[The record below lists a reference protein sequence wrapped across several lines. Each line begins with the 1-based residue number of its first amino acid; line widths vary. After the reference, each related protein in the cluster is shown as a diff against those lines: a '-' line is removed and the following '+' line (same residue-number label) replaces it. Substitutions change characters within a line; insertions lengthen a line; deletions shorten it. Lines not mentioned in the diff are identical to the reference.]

1 MINNLKEKAVRA
13 LRWSEQYTKTDM
25 VYLAKGGGW
34 LSIGQVVEKLS
45 ALGLAIA
52 FANLIPQETYGTY
65 KYIISLGGIIA
76 IFTLSGLRTAVTQ
89 AVARGYEGSLEF
101 GFKEMLKWSSG
112 IVVVALGCGAYYYL
126 QGNTEFA
133 LGMLLIAIFYPI
145 MKSTELYQA
154 FLDGIKDFKTRTLYI
169 SSREIIQAFVLI
181 GTMLLTDSLLM
192 ILLAFFAAN
201 TIIPIFFYWRT
212 LLKYKPNDSIDK
224 ETLTYSKHLSVM
236 NGIRSIAKQIDKVFV
251 FQLLGPLQLAIYSF
265 STLPVEKA
273 RGILGPISTLSLP
286 KFSAAKK
293 EDLRKTLPKKVG
305 LFFLFCIA
313 VVALVVLALPFLFE
327 LLFPAYLEAVP
338 YAQVY
343 ALSFLFYPATLF
355 ERALV
360 GQSEE
365 KALYRI
371 SVGES
376 IFKIIS
382 IGLLLWFF
390 GIWGGIIALVL
401 TELVKAILSTTYFYK
416 M

>member
-13 LRWSEQYTKTDM
+13 LRWSEKYTKTDM
-25 VYLAKGGGW
+25 MYLAKGGSW
-34 LSIGQVVEKLS
+34 LTAGKIFQTLAG
-45 ALGLAIA
+45 LGLAIA
-52 FANLIPQETYGTY
+52 FANLLPQETYGSY

-76 IFTLSGLRTAVTQ
+76 IFTLTGLRTAITQ
-89 AVARGYEGSLEF
+89 AVARGYEGSLEY
-101 GFKEMLKWSSG
+101 GFKQMLKWSSG
-112 IVVVALGCGAYYYL
+112 IVIVALGCGAYYYL

-133 LGMLLIAIFYPI
+133 LGMLLVAVFYPI
-145 MKSTELYQA
+145 LKSTELYQN
-154 FLDGIKDFKTRTLYI
+154 FLDGKKDFKTRTLYI
-169 SSREIIQAFVLI
+169 SSWEIIQAIVLV

-192 ILLAFFAAN
+192 VLLAFFAAN
-201 TIIPIFFYWRT
+201 ALAPLFFYWRT
-212 LLKYKPNDSIDK
+212 LLKYRPGNNIDP
-224 ETLTYSKHLSVM
+224 ETFSYSKHLSVM
-236 NGIRSIAKQIDKVFV
+236 GGIRTIANQIDKVIV

-273 RGILGPISTLSLP
+273 RGMLGPISTLALP

-293 EDLRKTLPKKVG
+293 VDLKVTLPKKVG
-305 LFFLFCIA
+305 LFILFCIA

-382 IGLLLWFF
+382 IGLLLWFY

-401 TELVKAILSTTYFYK
+401 TELIKAVLSTAYFYK